1 MVTMSLTVS
10 QCDQRLPGCARCE
23 TYGKPCP
30 GYDKGFKFIVGKPYR
45 SKRPRRITDND
56 SSPSATTQFTG
67 SDAGTPGQA
76 AIRTESPTSLISAG
90 ANVLQ
95 GLSAL
100 IDDFCEPRPAN
111 QKHAVFHWFGY
122 LPSVYGQSR
131 TLDAT
136 IETFVAHHFG
146 KILQNDQMVVF
157 ARSTYGEALRRLR
170 RSLTHSSECLSTNI
184 FCAVVLLCLYE
195 VTQHFPGSLQSQTL
209 IKHSSS
215 LTTRTLNRG

>member
-1 MVTMSLTVS
+1 MIVMSLTIS
-10 QCDQRLPGCARCE
+10 QCDQRLQGCARCE

-30 GYDKGFKFIVGKPYR
+30 GYDKGFKFIAGKPYR
-45 SKRPRRITDND
+45 SKRPRRITGND
-56 SSPSATTQFTG
+56 SSNATTQSTG
-67 SDAGTPGQA
+67 SDRGTPSQA

-95 GLSAL
+95 GLSVL

-111 QKHAVFHWFGY
+111 QKHVVSHWFGY

-146 KILQNDQMVVF
+146 KILQNDQTVVF

-170 RSLTHSSECLSTNI
+170 RSLAKPSECLSTHT

-195 VTQHFPGSLQSQTL
+195 VFPLPCAV
-209 IKHSSS
+209 
-215 LTTRTLNRG
+215 